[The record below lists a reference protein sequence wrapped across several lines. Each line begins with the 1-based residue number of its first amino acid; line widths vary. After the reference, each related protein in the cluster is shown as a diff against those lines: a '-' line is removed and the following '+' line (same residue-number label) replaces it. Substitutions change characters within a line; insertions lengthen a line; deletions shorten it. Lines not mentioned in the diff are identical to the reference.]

1 MRAARAARLAGGAN
15 SGLVGHCVDLD
26 RGAQRQAR
34 TSNRDAGRRII
45 PDQRQI
51 GLVHLGERR
60 HVCEK
65 HAQLDEIAEVG
76 PGSVLGEISLLDQEP
91 RSATVVS
98 SGNSKVAVIPADK
111 LRMMMRHDM
120 GMRCVMLE
128 NLARLIC
135 QRLRTANV
143 QLDGV
148 VAGATR

>member
-1 MRAARAARLAGGAN
+1 LELPQALRDNYLFRGLADSHIDDILAMTDTREFDGGDTIVRQFGKDSDLMIVLKGLAQIKTF
-15 SGLVGHCVDLD
+15 SGD
-26 RGAQRQAR
+26 
-34 TSNRDAGRRII
+34 T
-45 PDQRQI
+45 
-51 GLVHLGERR
+51 
-60 HVCEK
+60 
-65 HAQLDEIAEVG
+65 IAEVG

-98 SGNSKVAVIPADK
+98 SGDSKVAVIPADK

-148 VAGATR
+148 VAGASR